1 MPGKL
6 ILIPNTLG
14 STDPNTFLPSS
25 SIGQI
30 TSLKY
35 LIVENIRNAMA
46 SGLNGQSFRFVGY
59 LPIKNNERIHAIKLL
74 EKRALSENET
84 QIFIETPYRNIAL
97 LNDILSTCNNMTMLT
112 IAADISTETEMIRTD
127 SVGSWKKKK
136 PELHKRPAVFLL
148 GKR

>member
-35 LIVENIRNAMA
+35 LIVENIRNARRYLKMLDA
-46 SGLNGQSFRFVGY
+46 TVNIDEITFFELN
-59 LPIKNNERIHAIKLL
+59 KH
-74 EKRALSENET
+74 T
-84 QIFIETPYRNIAL
+84 
-97 LNDILSTCNNMTMLT
+97 
-112 IAADISTETEMIRTD
+112 
-127 SVGSWKKKK
+127 
-136 PELHKRPAVFLL
+136 
-148 GKR
+148 